1 MIRITMAKIMVEI
14 FSRIFG
20 MRLNYELWKA
30 RRALVRIAD
39 RNCDIASK
47 M

>member
-1 MIRITMAKIMVEI
+1 MIRTTMMKIMVEI
-14 FSRIFG
+14 NSCIFG
-20 MRLNYELWKA
+20 MRVNYELWKA

>member
-1 MIRITMAKIMVEI
+1 MIRLIMVMVKI
-14 FSRIFG
+14 NSRIFG